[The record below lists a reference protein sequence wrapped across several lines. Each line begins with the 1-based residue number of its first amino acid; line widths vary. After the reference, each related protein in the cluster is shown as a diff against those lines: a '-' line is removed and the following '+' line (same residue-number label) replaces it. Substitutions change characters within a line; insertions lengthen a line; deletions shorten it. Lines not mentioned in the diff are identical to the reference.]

1 MSTQRMIADQL
12 VIKVLLLL
20 TLLDSKSYSFAGYVS
35 GIKSNTTDSAAVS
48 CNYLCTY
55 GHDLPYC

>member
-1 MSTQRMIADQL
+1 MSTQRMIASQL

-20 TLLDSKSYSFAGYVS
+20 TLDSKSYSFSGYVS
-35 GIKSNTTDSAAVS
+35 GIKSNTTDSVAVW
-48 CNYLCTY
+48 CYYLCTY